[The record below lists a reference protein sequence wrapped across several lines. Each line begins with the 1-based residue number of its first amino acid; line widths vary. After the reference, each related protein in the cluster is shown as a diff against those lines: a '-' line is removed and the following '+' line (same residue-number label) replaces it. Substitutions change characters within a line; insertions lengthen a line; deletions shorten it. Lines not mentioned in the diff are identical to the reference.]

1 MTIREREDIE
11 ILLNYLW
18 KDEQLHY
25 QSARR
30 KNHIFVV
37 LKRLAKSIKY
47 KNQ

>member
-1 MTIREREDIE
+1 MTIKEKENVK

-25 QSARR
+25 QSARS

-37 LKRLAKSIKY
+37 LKRLAKSIKC

>member
-1 MTIREREDIE
+1 MTIRDKNDIKT
-11 ILLNYLW
+11 LLNYLW

-25 QSARR
+25 QSSRC

-37 LKRLAKSIKY
+37 SKRLAKSVKY